1 MVGLEKKED
10 GVKPELMAL
19 LALPHSAS
27 TSAMMSPPVI
37 GSKVRREEISA
48 SNELKLVS
56 SGTSGGSE
64 VGEGAAFVPL
74 PVISWGAEDS
84 DGDMCPLLLW
94 MGSLLSV
101 SGLFRERVCPF
112 GVRVM
117 SSLMIS
123 TLLAR
128 DDIKSGLGGLS
139 SLSSLSFDRSLTLPK
154 RPFSPRR
161 CRPVGCDTVWTRRSP
176 APLLPPLSRERKLRD
191 LAELAEEMEVRAG
204 AEARTP
210 SSPSISSSACSFSP
224 RSASCPFSFSV
235 SDFGTGVSDNP
246 SNALLLITG
255 DLLFP
260 SPLLRIENMLPGLR
274 LPNSLNPFLIFPL
287 GCDSLGGGS
296 VFSVCT
302 SIVSVIPAFF
312 FCILQRSAAVLS
324 AKVVDGAVT
333 SRAGPRFVAS
343 LCCSRWVSFISCLY
357 SSLCLSFP
365 SSLFSSISP
374 LKAPPLCLWFFFG
387 LAALPGCHSN

>member
-1 MVGLEKKED
+1 MVGLEKKD
-10 GVKPELMAL
+10 DELIAL

-27 TSAMMSPPVI
+27 TSAMMSRPVI
-37 GSKVRREEISA
+37 ESKVRSEEISS

-56 SGTSGGSE
+56 SGPRGGSE
-64 VGEGAAFVPL
+64 VGEGAAFAPF
-74 PVISWGAEDS
+74 PGISWWAEDS
-84 DGDMCPLLLW
+84 EGDICPLLLW

-101 SGLFRERVCPF
+101 SGLFRERAWHF

-139 SLSSLSFDRSLTLPK
+139 SLSSLSFDRSLMLPK

-161 CRPVGCDTVWTRRSP
+161 CRPVGWDTVWTLRSP
-176 APLLPPLSRERKLRD
+176 APLLPPLIRARKLRD

-210 SSPSISSSACSFSP
+210 SSPSMSSSTCSFSP
-224 RSASCPFSFSV
+224 RSTSCPFSFSA
-235 SDFGTGVSDNP
+235 SDLGAGVSGNP
-246 SNALLLITG
+246 SNVLLLVTG

-274 LPNSLNPFLIFPL
+274 LLNSLNPFLIFPL

-312 FCILQRSAAVLS
+312 
-324 AKVVDGAVT
+324 
-333 SRAGPRFVAS
+333 
-343 LCCSRWVSFISCLY
+343 LY
-357 SSLCLSFP
+357 P
-365 SSLFSSISP
+365 
-374 LKAPPLCLWFFFG
+374 
-387 LAALPGCHSN
+387 